1 MISIYQKICYN
12 FCGKYYFSQKYLHNG
27 GYLFMDTK
35 IIYEVNEDYAGIGKD
50 WSARIIGV
58 FDNLTLVKFVDGQGL
73 YALFEGAL
81 YNEDL
86 KKVTLKFTKNVY
98 VFDSFV
104 DAVNKFAAEVSRR
117 RFNSAF

>member
-1 MISIYQKICYN
+1 MNTS
-12 FCGKYYFSQKYLHNG
+12 
-27 GYLFMDTK
+27 
-35 IIYEVNEDYAGIGKD
+35 IIYEVNEDYAGIPKD

-81 YNEDL
+81 YSEEL

-98 VFDSFV
+98 VFDSF
-104 DAVNKFAAEVSRR
+104 F
-117 RFNSAF
+117 RFNEMDVIPSATSCSTSTTSKVSTLSPAGILSL

>member
-1 MISIYQKICYN
+1 
-12 FCGKYYFSQKYLHNG
+12 
-27 GYLFMDTK
+27 MDTK
-35 IIYEVNEDYAGIGKD
+35 IIYEVNEDYAGIPKD

-58 FDNLTLVKFVDGQGL
+58 FDDLTLVKFVDGQNL

-81 YNEDL
+81 YSEDL

-104 DAVNKFAAEVSRR
+104 DAVNKFTSEVSQR

>member
-1 MISIYQKICYN
+1 
-12 FCGKYYFSQKYLHNG
+12 
-27 GYLFMDTK
+27 MDTK

-50 WSARIIGV
+50 WSAQIIGV
-58 FDNLTLVKFVDGQGL
+58 FDNLTLVKFVDGQNL

-81 YNEDL
+81 YSEEL

-104 DAVNKFAAEVSRR
+104 DAVNKFTAEVSKR

>member
-1 MISIYQKICYN
+1 
-12 FCGKYYFSQKYLHNG
+12 
-27 GYLFMDTK
+27 MDTK
-35 IIYEVNEDYAGIGKD
+35 IVYEVNEDYAGIPKD

-58 FDNLTLVKFVDGQGL
+58 FDNLTLVKFVDGQRL
-73 YALFEGAL
+73 YALFEGAI
-81 YNEDL
+81 YSEDL

-104 DAVNKFAAEVSRR
+104 DAVNKFASEVSKR

>member
-1 MISIYQKICYN
+1 MNTS
-12 FCGKYYFSQKYLHNG
+12 
-27 GYLFMDTK
+27 
-35 IIYEVNEDYAGIGKD
+35 IIYETNEGYAEISKD
-50 WSARIIGV
+50 WSTRIIGV

-81 YNEDL
+81 YNEEL

-104 DAVNKFAAEVSRR
+104 DAVNKFTSEVSQR

>member
-1 MISIYQKICYN
+1 MNTS
-12 FCGKYYFSQKYLHNG
+12 
-27 GYLFMDTK
+27 
-35 IIYEVNEDYAGIGKD
+35 IIYEVNENWSGIGKD

-58 FDNLTLVKFVDGQGL
+58 FDNLTLVKFVDGQNL

-98 VFDSFV
+98 IFDSFV
-104 DAVNKFAAEVSRR
+104 DAVNKFTAEVSRR

>member
-1 MISIYQKICYN
+1 M
-12 FCGKYYFSQKYLHNG
+12 
-27 GYLFMDTK
+27 
-35 IIYEVNEDYAGIGKD
+35 NEDYAGVAKD
-50 WSARIIGV
+50 WSARIIGI

-81 YNEDL
+81 YNDDL

-98 VFDSFV
+98 VFDSLV
-104 DAVNKFAAEVSRR
+104 DAVNKFTSEVSRR

>member
-1 MISIYQKICYN
+1 MNTS
-12 FCGKYYFSQKYLHNG
+12 
-27 GYLFMDTK
+27 
-35 IIYEVNEDYAGIGKD
+35 IIYETNEDYAGIGKD

-58 FDNLTLVKFVDGQGL
+58 FDNLTLVKFVDGQNL

-98 VFDSFV
+98 IFDSLI
-104 DAVNKFAAEVSRR
+104 DAVNKFTSEVSQR

>member
-1 MISIYQKICYN
+1 MNTS
-12 FCGKYYFSQKYLHNG
+12 
-27 GYLFMDTK
+27 
-35 IIYEVNEDYAGIGKD
+35 IIYETNEDYAGVAKD
-50 WSARIIGV
+50 WSARIIGI
-58 FDNLTLVKFVDGQGL
+58 FDNLTLVKFVDGQRL

-81 YNEDL
+81 YSEEL

-104 DAVNKFAAEVSRR
+104 EAVNKFTSEVSRR

>member
-1 MISIYQKICYN
+1 
-12 FCGKYYFSQKYLHNG
+12 
-27 GYLFMDTK
+27 MDTN

-81 YNEDL
+81 YSEDL
-86 KKVTLKFTKNVY
+86 KKVMLKFTKNVY
-98 VFDSFV
+98 VFDSLV
-104 DAVNKFAAEVSRR
+104 DAINEFTAEVSKR
-117 RFNSAF
+117 RFDSAF

>member
-1 MISIYQKICYN
+1 MNTS
-12 FCGKYYFSQKYLHNG
+12 
-27 GYLFMDTK
+27 
-35 IIYEVNEDYAGIGKD
+35 IIYEVNEDYAGVPKD

-58 FDNLTLVKFVDGQGL
+58 FDNLTLVKFVDGQNL

-81 YNEDL
+81 YSEDL

-98 VFDSFV
+98 VFNSFV
-104 DAVNKFAAEVSRR
+104 DAVNKFTSEVSRR